1 MGPKVA
7 SVHKN
12 TELPKSI
19 LLAENSPQHW
29 PKIKVHYENKDH
41 CFQSAPSPLHPHTS
55 REGCLCLNLAEML
68 VI

>member
-29 PKIKVHYENKDH
+29 PKLKYIMKIKTIVFNL
-41 CFQSAPSPLHPHTS
+41 PLHLSTHTPP
-55 REGCLCLNLAEML
+55 EKAAC
-68 VI
+68 V